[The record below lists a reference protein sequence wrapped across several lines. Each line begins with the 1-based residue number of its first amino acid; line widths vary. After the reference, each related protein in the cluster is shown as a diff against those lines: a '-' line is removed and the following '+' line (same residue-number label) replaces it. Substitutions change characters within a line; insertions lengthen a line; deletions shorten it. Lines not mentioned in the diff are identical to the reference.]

1 MYIDAC
7 ITTTLMSPGEAD
19 ALAVQLTAEDEMGWT
34 YRATHN
40 SQRTNMSYVK
50 VYDETGEL
58 VGTL

>member
-7 ITTTLMSPGEAD
+7 IKTTLMSPDEAD
-19 ALAVQLTAEDEMGWT
+19 ALAAQGTAEDDMGWT

-40 SQRTNMSYVK
+40 SQRTNMSYVRI
-50 VYDETGEL
+50 YDETGEL